1 MLKKKTEE
9 AILPKAVAQKSQI
22 AIIRSEFNGEI
33 TESLEKH
40 CLAVLLDAGV
50 RRAHVKQYQVPG
62 SLEIPV
68 VARIIAQKK
77 AADVI
82 IALGAV
88 IRGDTYH
95 FELVANEC
103 ARGCMNVA
111 LEFNIPVIFEV
122 LAAYNLTQAAK
133 RAGNNKM
140 NKGREAA
147 LVALKMLKL
156 LSNFKR

>member
-1 MLKKKTEE
+1 MLKKQTEE
-9 AILPKAVAQKSQI
+9 VILSKAVASKSQI

-40 CLAVLLDAGV
+40 CLAVLLDAGI
-50 RRAHVKQYQVPG
+50 RRAQIKQYLVPG

-68 VARIIAQKK
+68 VARIIASKK
-77 AADVI
+77 TADVI
-82 IALGAV
+82 IVLGAI

-111 LEFNIPVIFEV
+111 LEFNTPVIFEV
-122 LAAYNLTQAAK
+122 LAAYNLSQAAK
-133 RAGNNKM
+133 RAGNNQM

-147 LVALKMLKL
+147 LAALKMLKL
-156 LSNFKR
+156 LSNFKQ

>member
-1 MLKKKTEE
+1 MLKKQTKEV
-9 AILPKAVAQKSQI
+9 ILPKAIVSKSRI
-22 AIIRSEFNGEI
+22 TIIRSEFNSEI
-33 TESLEKH
+33 TESLEEH
-40 CLAVLLDAGV
+40 CLAVLLAAGI
-50 RRAHVKQYQVPG
+50 RRDQIKQYLVPG

-68 VARIIAQKK
+68 VVRIIASKK

-82 IALGAV
+82 IALGAI

-122 LAAYNLTQAAK
+122 LAVYNLSQAAK
-133 RAGNNKM
+133 RAGSDKT

-147 LVALKMLKL
+147 LAALKMLKL
-156 LSNFKR
+156 LSSFKR